1 MAKYDITQLSDLVR
15 GVADPVARKS
25 MREYLDISPR
35 ARRQVDL
42 LERVAAV
49 ARADQEMRIPD
60 HALRIVKALGS
71 LRRPEAQPSRGLL
84 PFKIAFDSF
93 LQPAAAGTRDIQ
105 ARDRQLVVHADPY
118 RVDLR
123 LEQESEQSSVVVGQL
138 LRDGIHPM
146 SDVPVLLLAGG
157 RVVGRSTTSEFGEF
171 QAEGLPRQPLKL
183 CLLIESD
190 KNLEVPLA
198 TPEETN

>member
-15 GVADPVARKS
+15 GVADPVARES
-25 MREYLDISPR
+25 MREYLDGSPR

-49 ARADQEMRIPD
+49 ARADQEMRIPE
-60 HALRIVKALGS
+60 HALRVVKALGS
-71 LRRPEAQPSRGLL
+71 LRRPEAETSRGLL

-105 ARDRQLVVHADPY
+105 SQDRQLVVDAAPY
-118 RVDLR
+118 MVDLR
-123 LEQESEQSSVVVGQL
+123 LEQETESAVVVGQL
-138 LRDGIHPM
+138 LRDGTHPV
-146 SDVPVLLLAGG
+146 SGVPVLLLAADQ
-157 RVVGRSTTSEFGEF
+157 VVGRSTTSEFGEF
-171 QAEGLPRQPLKL
+171 HAEGLPREPLKL

-190 KNLEVPLA
+190 KNLEVSLD
-198 TPEETN
+198 TPEEAH